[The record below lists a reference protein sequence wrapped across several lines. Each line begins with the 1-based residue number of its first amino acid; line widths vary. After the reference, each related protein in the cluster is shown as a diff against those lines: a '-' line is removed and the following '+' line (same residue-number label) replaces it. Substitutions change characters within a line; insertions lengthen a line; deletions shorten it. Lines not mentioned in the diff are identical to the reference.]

1 MGYTFKDVPRHVRD
15 YHPYISATRD
25 TRFRGYSYTQKYSK
39 SNIGTNE
46 RHEPERRRSGT
57 ILEPQDT
64 PGGGASC
71 LATQV
76 RYNTINME

>member
-39 SNIGTNE
+39 LVQDTIKNRQE
-46 RHEPERRRSGT
+46 RHKPEHRRSWT

-64 PGGGASC
+64 PGGGGVMPSYSI
-71 LATQV
+71 TV
-76 RYNTINME
+76 

>member
-15 YHPYISATRD
+15 YHPYISATQD

-46 RHEPERRRSGT
+46 SGT
-57 ILEPQDT
+57 NPNIDDLGRFWNPRIRLV
-64 PGGGASC
+64 GGRHA
-71 LATQV
+71 
-76 RYNTINME
+76 